1 MQSIRHCKNRT
12 MGLCFAVMSLFLT
25 AICILT
31 ATAALCA
38 LLAVRPPSKTTGRAV
53 NAIGVIG
60 AFAGCFVGLCALASG
75 PWTGQE
81 SLRLP
86 LALPVGS
93 CALGMDALS
102 RLFLLPVFGLGFVC
116 AAAGGNALRHEDP
129 ERHNFAA
136 HWFFFL
142 MLLAGLALVMIARD
156 AVLFMLAWEIMSLA
170 PFFLIDFNDGDSKV
184 RDASWVYLVAA
195 HLGAVALMAFF
206 TLLWQITGD
215 TSLDALQ
222 NGTALTRALEHSG
235 PGLPTTLF
243 VLAVAGF
250 GAKAGLAP
258 LHVWLPEAHPAAPSH
273 VSALLSGAMINAGL
287 YGMARS
293 IGMLAP
299 TGAASE
305 WWGWALLLLGL
316 ATGLMGILKATA
328 QSNLK
333 RLLAYSSV
341 ENMGLMVMGLG
352 AGLVGQSCGNAWIAA
367 LGFSGALLHMLNHS
381 AFKGLLFLCAG
392 EVLHA
397 TGTVHMQHLGGL
409 QKRLPLL
416 GAAFAIGAAAIACLP
431 PFNGFGGEL
440 VLTLSLLDGPAL
452 FGVERQMGLLLALAG
467 LACISAL
474 AAALYAKAYG
484 IAFLGEPR
492 SGFAANVHP
501 LSRRTLWPLALP
513 ATACLAGGLAAPSV
527 FDLAAEA
534 AQNVLSLPQTA
545 QHALNGLAQARASL
559 AAAAKI
565 GGAGL
570 ALTLMIL
577 FARRCLL
584 KRRVVESM
592 PTWACGFQG
601 GSARI
606 QYTDA
611 GFSEPTAKIFAPAT
625 GLKIHLH
632 LDEGL
637 FPRNGELSVTAPD
650 RLRSGLFTPLFTAVE
665 NLCNACKVIQH
676 GKIHLYILYILTTVV
691 GLLVWGLHS

>member
-1 MQSIRHCKNRT
+1 M
-12 MGLCFAVMSLFLT
+12 FLFIT
-25 AICILT
+25 AIGILA

-38 LLAVRPPSKTTGRAV
+38 LLAVRPPSKATGRAA
-53 NAIGVIG
+53 NAAGVIG

-116 AAAGGNALRHEDP
+116 AASGGIALRHEEP
-129 ERHNFAA
+129 ERHNLAA
-136 HWFFFL
+136 HWFFFH
-142 MLLAGLALVMIARD
+142 MLLIGLALVMTARD

-206 TLLWQITGD
+206 TLLWQVTGD

-222 NGTALTRALEHSG
+222 GGAVLARVLEQAQGYSG
-235 PGLPTTLF
+235 PGLLTALF
-243 VLAVAGF
+243 VLALVGF

-273 VSALLSGAMINAGL
+273 VSALLSGAMINAGF
-287 YGMARS
+287 YGIIRS
-293 IGMLAP
+293 VGMLAP
-299 TGAASE
+299 EGAAPE
-305 WWGWALLLLGL
+305 WWGWTLLLLGL

-352 AGLVGQSCGNAWIAA
+352 AGLIGQSCGNAWIAV

-397 TGTVHMQHLGGL
+397 TGTVRMQHLGGL

-431 PFNGFGGEL
+431 PFNGFAGEL
-440 VLTLSLLDGPAL
+440 VMGLSLLDGPAL
-452 FGVERQMGLLLALAG
+452 FGVERQVGLLLALAG
-467 LACISAL
+467 LACISGL

-492 SGFAANVHP
+492 SGFAASVHP
-501 LSRRTLWPLALP
+501 LSWRTLWPLALP
-513 ATACLAGGLAAPSV
+513 AAVCLAGGLAAPCF
-527 FDLAAEA
+527 FDLAAGA
-534 AQNVLSLPQTA
+534 AQSALPLPPAFQQA
-545 QHALNGLAQARASL
+545 GLAGLAQAHTSL
-559 AAAAKI
+559 AAVAKI

-570 ALTLMIL
+570 GLALIIL
-577 FARRCLL
+577 FVRRCLL
-584 KRRVVESM
+584 KKRAVESM
-592 PTWACGFQG
+592 PTWGCGFQG

-611 GFSEPTAKIFAPAT
+611 AFSEPTAKIFAPVM
-625 GLKIHLH
+625 GLKTRLQ

-637 FPRNGELSVTAPD
+637 FPKGGQLSVTAPD

-665 NLCNACKVIQH
+665 NLCNVCKVIQH
-676 GKIHLYILYILTTVV
+676 GKIHLYILYILATLVA
-691 GLLVWGLHS
+691 LLVWGLHS

>member
-1 MQSIRHCKNRT
+1 M
-12 MGLCFAVMSLFLT
+12 FLFIT
-25 AICILT
+25 AICILA

-38 LLAVRPPSKTTGRAV
+38 LLAVRPPSKGTGRAASMV
-53 NAIGVIG
+53 GVIG
-60 AFAGCFVGLCALASG
+60 AFAGCLTGLCAVASG
-75 PWTGQE
+75 PWAGYE

-86 LALPVGS
+86 LALPVGA

-102 RLFLLPVFGLGFVC
+102 RLFLLPVFGLGLVC
-116 AAAGGNALRHEDP
+116 AAAGGIALRHEEP
-129 ERHNFAA
+129 ERHNLGA
-136 HWFFFL
+136 HWFFFH
-142 MLLAGLALVMIARD
+142 MLLIGLALVMTARD

-206 TLLWQITGD
+206 TLLWQTTGD

-222 NGTALTRALEHSG
+222 GGTVLARVLEHSG
-235 PGLPTTLF
+235 PGLLTTLF

-273 VSALLSGAMINAGL
+273 VSALLSGAMINAGF
-287 YGMARS
+287 YGIIRS
-293 IGMLAP
+293 VSMLAP
-299 TGAASE
+299 AGAAPE
-305 WWGWALLLLGL
+305 WWGWALLILGL

-352 AGLVGQSCGNAWIAA
+352 AGLIGQSCGNAWIAV

-397 TGTVHMQHLGGL
+397 TGTVRMQYLGGL

-416 GAAFAIGAAAIACLP
+416 GAFFAVGAAAIACLP
-431 PFNGFGGEL
+431 PFNGFTGEL
-440 VLTLSLLDGPAL
+440 VLGLSLLDAPAL
-452 FGVERQMGLLLALAG
+452 FGVERQVGLLLALAG
-467 LACISAL
+467 LACISGL

-492 SGFAANVHP
+492 SSQAANVHP
-501 LSRRTLWPLALP
+501 LSWRTLWPLALP
-513 ATACLAGGLAAPSV
+513 AGACLAGGLAAPWV
-527 FDLAAEA
+527 FDLAAGA
-534 AQNVLSLPQTA
+534 AQSALPVPPPLQQA
-545 QHALNGLAQARASL
+545 GLAGLAQANASL
-559 AAAAKI
+559 GSVAII

-570 ALTLMIL
+570 GLALIIL
-577 FARRCLL
+577 LVRRCLL
-584 KRRVVESM
+584 KKRAVESM
-592 PTWACGFQG
+592 PTWSCGFQG

-611 GFSEPTAKIFAPAT
+611 GFSEPTAKIFAPVM
-625 GLKIHLH
+625 GLKTQLH
-632 LDEGL
+632 MDEGI
-637 FPRNGELSVTAPD
+637 FPKGGQLSVTAPD
-650 RLRSGLFTPLFTAVE
+650 RLRSGLYTPLFTAIE
-665 NLCNACKVIQH
+665 NICNACKVIQH
-676 GKIHLYILYILTTVV
+676 GKIHFYILYILATVV
-691 GLLVWGLHS
+691 GLLVWGLRS

>member
-1 MQSIRHCKNRT
+1 M
-12 MGLCFAVMSLFLT
+12 LLFIT
-25 AICILT
+25 AIGIL
-31 ATAALCA
+31 AASAALCA
-38 LLAVRPPSKTTGRAV
+38 LLAVRPPSKATGRAASLV
-53 NAIGVIG
+53 GVAG
-60 AFAGCFVGLCALASG
+60 AFAGCLAGLCAVATG
-75 PWTGQE
+75 PWAGYE

-86 LALPVGS
+86 LALPIGS

-102 RLFLLPVFGLGFVC
+102 RLFLLPVFGLGLVC
-116 AAAGGNALRHEDP
+116 AAAGGIALRHEEP
-129 ERHNFAA
+129 ERHNLGA
-136 HWFFFL
+136 HWFFFH
-142 MLLAGLALVMIARD
+142 MLLIGLALVMTARD

-206 TLLWQITGD
+206 TLLWQTTGD

-222 NGTALTRALEHSG
+222 GGAVLARALELMGHSG
-235 PGLPTTLF
+235 PGVLTALF
-243 VLAVAGF
+243 LLAVAGF

-273 VSALLSGAMINAGL
+273 VSALLSGAMINAGF
-287 YGMARS
+287 YGIIRS
-293 IGMLAP
+293 VGMLAP
-299 TGAASE
+299 AGTAPE

-352 AGLVGQSCGNAWIAA
+352 AGLIGQSCGNAWIAV

-397 TGTVHMQHLGGL
+397 TGTVRMQYLGGL

-416 GAAFAIGAAAIACLP
+416 GAFFAVGAAAIACLP
-431 PFNGFGGEL
+431 PFNGFTGEL
-440 VLTLSLLDGPAL
+440 VLGLSLLDGPAL
-452 FGVERQMGLLLALAG
+452 FGVERQVGLLLALAG
-467 LACISAL
+467 LACISGL

-492 SGFAANVHP
+492 SSQAANVHP
-501 LSRRTLWPLALP
+501 LSWRTLWPLALP
-513 ATACLAGGLAAPSV
+513 VQQALQQAGMA
-527 FDLAAEA
+527 
-534 AQNVLSLPQTA
+534 
-545 QHALNGLAQARASL
+545 GLAQTHTSL
-559 AAAAKI
+559 ASVANI

-570 ALTLMIL
+570 GLALVIL
-577 FARRCLL
+577 LVRRLLL
-584 KRRVVESM
+584 KNRAVESM
-592 PTWACGFQG
+592 PTWGCGFQG

-606 QYTDA
+606 QYTDV
-611 GFSEPTAKIFAPAT
+611 GFSEPTAKIFAPVM
-625 GLKIHLH
+625 GLKTRLQM
-632 LDEGL
+632 DEGL
-637 FPRNGELSVTAPD
+637 FSKGGQLSVTAPD

-665 NLCNACKVIQH
+665 NICNACKVIQH
-676 GKIHLYILYILTTVV
+676 GKIHFYILYILATVV
-691 GLLVWGLHS
+691 GLLVWGLRS